1 MAQSAASA
9 CPSGWKSVIR
19 KLKTFFWC
27 EERIGRELGEWCGSS
42 SSGSVKHLIHKT
54 MTAMVNHLISTP
66 SVPNYTC
73 IPNPP
78 PVSISGALPHTWALS
93 MYVHHS
99 KLLRVHVVAGRGPG
113 VSSASFSSSLS
124 IDRWSNLKKK
134 SFLLAMSASFSSLP
148 DGSLLSCAVKASLS
162 CACFLLV
169 AFHGPLH
176 VPYLRVQE
184 PFKGSPRIR
193 AQLRESINPA
203 TAMTR
208 NLCVNLC

>member
-1 MAQSAASA
+1 MRKGSQSSASA
-9 CPSGWKSVIR
+9 CLSGWKSVIR
-19 KLKTFFWC
+19 KFKTFFWC

-73 IPNPP
+73 IPTPP

-93 MYVHHS
+93 MYVLHS
-99 KLLRVHVVAGRGPG
+99 KLLRVHVGAGRGTG
-113 VSSASFSSSLS
+113 VPSASFGSSRS
-124 IDRWSNLKKK
+124 IDRWSNLKK
-134 SFLLAMSASFSSLP
+134 SFLLSMSASFSSLP
-148 DGSLLSCAVKASLS
+148 DGSLLSCAVNASLS
-162 CACFLLV
+162 RACFLLV
-169 AFHGPLH
+169 TFHWPLH

-184 PFKGSPRIR
+184 VRARIHV
-193 AQLRESINPA
+193 QLRESINPA

-208 NLCVNLC
+208 NLCVDLC